1 VMEKVLV
8 VPWGNPFGWREITY
22 VYEGVVKE
30 NILCTLP
37 ILKDKIKPDRIIII
51 VLDTLANVN
60 FGKEV
65 NEQSYAQQNFS
76 SYDEI
81 KEDVTRRVE
90 YFIEKKL
97 GEDLEGLELVIAPGV
112 GVFGNIKVEGNMLDY
127 YHYVTYEL
135 AKRLPNENMT
145 VYLDLTHGINFM
157 PVLTYRALLNLLGL
171 ASYIK
176 YVRFRVLNS
185 EPFPYGVPQ
194 EEVCELKLNVRVVED
209 REVRPKP
216 ILSLLNDE
224 KFSRWNAFIS
234 SVANGFPL
242 VFTTFYPKIVKI
254 ESEIKRRLQSFYRN
268 ISVDDRFVVRKSELD
283 SDFKTLSKLYYL
295 LRVLDSLLRVLNTK
309 LPKKELTLDELKSI
323 SETLFNKLPR
333 IGVIVEEQIKS
344 LEDKFTTDGKPKS
357 FLRGVGWKPL
367 AEYLSSSWIS
377 GSDATGKSRA
387 IRNFIAHSGFEYNVT
402 MVKGNFGT
410 VLFKYKSKEEL
421 VVPYSIESLQFRLKD
436 GD

>member
-1 VMEKVLV
+1 MEKVLV

-37 ILKDKIKPDRIIII
+37 ILKDKIKPDKIIII

-81 KEDVTRRVE
+81 KEDVTKRVK

-97 GEDLEGLELVIAPGV
+97 GEDFEGIELVIAPGV
-112 GVFGNIKVEGNMLDY
+112 GVFGNIKVEGDMLDY

-194 EEVCELKLNVRVVED
+194 EEVRELKLNVRVVED

-234 SVANGFPL
+234 SIANGFPL
-242 VFTTFYPKIVKI
+242 VFATFYPKIAEI
-254 ESEIKRRLQSFYRN
+254 EREIERRLQSFYRN
-268 ISVDDRFVVRKSELD
+268 ISVDDRFVVRKSELG

-295 LRVLDSLLRVLNTK
+295 LRVLDTEFKN
-309 LPKKELTLDELKSI
+309 LPKKELTLDELKLI

-344 LEDKFTTDGKPKS
+344 LEDKFTTAGKPKS

-367 AEYLSSSWIS
+367 AEYLSSSGVS
-377 GSDATGKSRA
+377 GSDATGKGRA

-402 MVKGNFGT
+402 TVKENFGT

-421 VVPYSIESLQFRLKD
+421 VVPYSIESLQFRLK
-436 GD
+436 GG